1 MKYQKGD
8 WKAWVSLG
16 VAIVC
21 AIWLRS
27 YELETKRLEERL
39 ETVEIQSE
47 DTFQNV
53 QKINCQTMYDPASC
67 EEDFLTVPPYEDV
80 ERVIIEVI
88 KEHEKFSSQAYR
100 DGCEVRRKGKC
111 VKYRYSIG
119 YGTREKTPG
128 EIISEKE
135 ASVRLKEHLRA
146 HVLPYIPSN
155 VTDRGTYIALA
166 DLGYNAGPRA
176 IRDCVNF
183 DGSLNVESY
192 QKWVKAN
199 GRKNPGLEQ
208 RRKGTLIYALSI
220 MEL

>member
-1 MKYQKGD
+1 MNFKNID
-8 WKAWVSLG
+8 WKSWLSLG
-16 VAIVC
+16 C
-21 AIWLRS
+21 AIFCVFWIHV
-27 YELETKRLEERL
+27 YEQNTMKLEERL
-39 ETVEIQSE
+39 ENIEYLSQ

-53 QKINCQTMYDPASC
+53 QKINCQAMYGAEAC
-67 EEDFLTVPPYEDV
+67 EDDFLTVPPYEDV
-80 ERVIIEVI
+80 EKVIIEVI
-88 KEHEKFSSQAYR
+88 KEHEKFTSQAYR
-100 DGCEVRRKGKC
+100 DGCELRRNGKC
-111 VKYRYSIG
+111 LRHRYSIG

-128 EIISEKE
+128 EVISEEE
-135 ASVRLKEHLRA
+135 ATVRLKEHLRV

-176 IRDCVNF
+176 IKDCVNF
-183 DGSLNVESY
+183 DGTLNVESY